1 MPYWRTPKGANQLR
15 GCSPRRQPCFA
26 KASSLKEIAFSY
38 LWPQHCSLNALLD
51 ILRTPF
57 CNALIEV
64 WIEKVKWDIRY
75 IGVREIFC
83 QGGGGKPFA
92 QKILASVPNFYKRVE
107 KKRGPY
113 CNNIGRTGVWRWL
126 DTVFQGQCQDHS
138 RSTFVLIR
146 VAMISELSWH
156 RNHAVTYFTSA
167 KSKILGTGNLTKS
180 FTGAFFANT
189 VFSMFAKF
197 RLNL

>member
-38 LWPQHCSLNALLD
+38 LWLQHCSLNALLD

-83 QGGGGKPFA
+83 QGGAVNHLP
-92 QKILASVPNFYKRVE
+92 
-107 KKRGPY
+107 KKFSQVLRKSRKETRPY